1 MKRKRNDCEHHLVEG
16 QKGPSNMILLG
27 GFIGAVIGLAVLG
40 AVFGVVERFWPSIR
54 GQERFRNGWR
64 TDIAWFA
71 WQPTFGKL
79 LSGVIVF
86 VSIMSVAT
94 IAMSPISR
102 EQLRGISPRDT
113 WVTDLPVLVQLA
125 GVLVIGDLLGYW
137 QHRIFHTVGTLWRF
151 HSIHHSSQNLDWLS
165 SARVHPINDVASNVA
180 IAVPLLFLG
189 FSPVAFATYIPVLT
203 LYAIMLH
210 ANVSWTFGPL
220 RHVIASPTF
229 HRWHHTSEEQGM
241 NKNFSG
247 LFPITDRIFGTLYLP
262 RGIQPTEFGVAG
274 ETIPDGFFG
283 QMKYP
288 FTSRNTESDDA
299 AIAVTA

>member
-1 MKRKRNDCEHHLVEG
+1 MIVVGSFLGAIAGLV
-16 QKGPSNMILLG
+16 
-27 GFIGAVIGLAVLG
+27 VLG
-40 AVFGVVERFWPSIR
+40 VIFGVAERLWPSIR
-54 GQERFRNGWR
+54 GQRRFRRGWR

-71 WQPTFGKL
+71 WQPTMGKL
-79 LSGVIVF
+79 FSGIIVF

-102 EQLRGISPRDT
+102 EQLQGVSPRDT
-113 WVTDLPVLVQLA
+113 WITDLPVLVQLA
-125 GVLVIGDLLGYW
+125 GVLLMGDLLGYW

-151 HSIHHSSQNLDWLS
+151 HSIHHSPQELDWLS

-180 IAVPLLFLG
+180 VALPLLFLG

-220 RHVIASPTF
+220 RNVFASPTF
-229 HRWHHTSEEQGM
+229 HRWHHTSAEEGM
-241 NKNFSG
+241 DKNFAG
-247 LFPITDRIFGTLYLP
+247 LFPWMDRIFGTFYFP
-262 RGIQPTEFGVAG
+262 KGIQPTEFGVAG

-288 FTSRNTESDDA
+288 FKARRAAEEESGVA
-299 AIAVTA
+299 ASA